1 MAAYCFKIDSYSS
14 TVSCSRS
21 VYLSA
26 DFAIVFRSNMFN
38 LDAEAGTD
46 DLNCFREICDDN
58 DFSSMSSRSSL
69 NFSELLLH
77 LKSWFAAAFDD
88 EYDE

>member
-1 MAAYCFKIDSYSS
+1 
-14 TVSCSRS
+14 
-21 VYLSA
+21 
-26 DFAIVFRSNMFN
+26 MFN
-38 LDAEAGTD
+38 LDAEAGTA

-58 DFSSMSSRSSL
+58 DFSSMSSLSSL

-77 LKSWFAAAFDD
+77 LKSWFAAFDD